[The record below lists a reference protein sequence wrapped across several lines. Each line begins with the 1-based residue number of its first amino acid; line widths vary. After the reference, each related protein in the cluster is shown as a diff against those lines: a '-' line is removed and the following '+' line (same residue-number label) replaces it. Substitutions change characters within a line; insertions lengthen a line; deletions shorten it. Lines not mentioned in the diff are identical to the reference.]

1 MIYYFYSE
9 KAGLKG
15 LINYRLVKDS
25 LYTEKEKA
33 VEYGLKK
40 QGKSVGY
47 IYKCTQ
53 LGGRYFNNAYKTEHP
68 VQITGCEKL
77 EDLV

>member
-15 LINYRLVKDS
+15 LVNHRFVKES

-40 QGKSVGY
+40 YGKPVGY

-68 VQITGCEKL
+68 VQITGCEKM
-77 EDLV
+77 EDLI